1 MKYENQMEL
10 KFLAKS
16 ENEAFARSV
25 IACFA
30 LKLKPNV
37 AQISDIK
44 TAVSEAVTNAIVH
57 GYPKE
62 VGDIVMKAEID
73 DYNLHIKVIDYGV
86 GIDDVNMA
94 VEPFYTTKP
103 EEERSGMGF
112 TIMESFMDEVKIESV
127 VDMGTKVSMKKTIKK
142 EEKLEDILEKTK
154 ECMV

>member
-103 EEERSGMGF
+103 DEERSGMGF
-112 TIMESFMDEVKIESV
+112 TIMKSFMDDVKVTSKKNVGTTVYMLKKIESNN
-127 VDMGTKVSMKKTIKK
+127 S
-142 EEKLEDILEKTK
+142 L
-154 ECMV
+154 